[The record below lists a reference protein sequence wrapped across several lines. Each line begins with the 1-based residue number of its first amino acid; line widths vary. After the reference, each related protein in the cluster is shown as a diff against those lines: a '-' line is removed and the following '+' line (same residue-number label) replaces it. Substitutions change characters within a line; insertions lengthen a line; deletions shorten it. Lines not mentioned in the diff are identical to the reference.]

1 MGRSCSRRWLVI
13 AAIGVGLALVGVF
26 SARGAS
32 AQESARKAA
41 TARPISV
48 KNNVEEEQTKR
59 LEEKL
64 DRILANQTKILEQFD
79 VVKEELRIIKIRA
92 TLRGGS

>member
-1 MGRSCSRRWLVI
+1 MRSFSAQRRLAL
-13 AAIGVGLALVGVF
+13 AAVGLGLGLAGVF
-26 SARGAS
+26 SGGGAS
-32 AQESARKAA
+32 AQESANKTT
-41 TARPISV
+41 TARGISV
-48 KNNVEEEQTKR
+48 HVDEEEIKR

-64 DRILANQTKILEQFD
+64 DQVLANQTKILEQFD

>member
-1 MGRSCSRRWLVI
+1 MARFSLGRWLMV
-13 AAIGVGLALVGVF
+13 AAIGVGLGLAGVF
-26 SARGAS
+26 SGRGAS
-32 AQESARKAA
+32 AQESAKKTTAA
-41 TARPISV
+41 RGISV
-48 KNNVEEEQTKR
+48 NVDEEQIKR

-64 DRILANQTKILEQFD
+64 DQVLANQTKILEQFD